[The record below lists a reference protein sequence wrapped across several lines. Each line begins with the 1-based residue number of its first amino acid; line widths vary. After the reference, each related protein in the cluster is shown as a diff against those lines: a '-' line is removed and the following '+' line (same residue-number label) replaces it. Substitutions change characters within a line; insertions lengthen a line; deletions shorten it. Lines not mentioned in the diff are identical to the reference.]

1 MVFHKTFLLMLFRD
15 SVDFGAPEKV
25 SPGLNVKN
33 RDHAARLVCKGRRDI
48 NKNRNIEIII

>member
-1 MVFHKTFLLMLFRD
+1 MLFRD

-48 NKNRNIEIII
+48 NKSRNIEIMI